1 MKKMDKLY
9 KSLLYYMIQYEQQT
23 VIKRTMQKGYNAIVN
38 KKRYNQILELL
49 NDQIKDDTLVHIID
63 KRIKEILN
71 FDPAKTAYN
80 PEYGKNQAEKR
91 KERALKEGKSVYEL
105 YRKPYLK
112 KDNKNKIENEQD
124 KVSVYL

>member
-1 MKKMDKLY
+1 
-9 KSLLYYMIQYEQQT
+9 MIQYEQQT

-63 KRIKEILN
+63 NGIKEILN

-112 KDNKNKIENEQD
+112 KDNKNTGSLTCRIASLIKDDGIKPVDGPNTP
-124 KVSVYL
+124 